1 MFVEG
6 VLLPTAR
13 CHSAGSAS
21 DKLAIARGMLRR
33 LASAPACATGPAAA
47 AAVAFSST

>member
-6 VLLPTAR
+6 VLRSTAR
-13 CHSAGSAS
+13 CHSTASAS
-21 DKLAIARGMLRR
+21 DKLAIATGMLRR
-33 LASAPACATGPAAA
+33 LASAPVCAAGPAAA